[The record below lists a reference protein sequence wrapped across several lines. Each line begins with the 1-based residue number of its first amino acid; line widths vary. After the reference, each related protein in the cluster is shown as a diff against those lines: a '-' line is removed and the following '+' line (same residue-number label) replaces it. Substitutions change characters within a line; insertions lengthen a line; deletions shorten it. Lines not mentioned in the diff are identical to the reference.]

1 MCAVRRGI
9 QGFVG
14 NGFCGEIMF
23 QRIPMFKQVILAGA
37 DGIAPGTAFIVRCRI
52 VAIRRSMQGCVGNG
66 FYSKAMPQ
74 SNTHFKQIRF
84 VRAGSTARGTALVI
98 PYRVGAV
105 CRCIQSF
112 VRDQLGGK
120 GMCFFCTAVSTLVG
134 LLIVCHIVMYLFAD
148 LSIVVIGH
156 AAGGLIYLLA
166 ARYRRCIRANG
177 LPPGISQQVCNLAAG
192 KLSCGF
198 TALTIVRIG

>member
-1 MCAVRRGI
+1 
-9 QGFVG
+9 
-14 NGFCGEIMF
+14 
-23 QRIPMFKQVILAGA
+23 
-37 DGIAPGTAFIVRCRI
+37 
-52 VAIRRSMQGCVGNG
+52 MQGCVGNG